1 MTDTVSQT
9 APAADQ
15 PLLPLFYKNVQPLH
29 GAAHADWRLRDGDAA
44 FAADTPFVPIVA
56 GELAAAA
63 RDYPVVFASD
73 SAQPLAI
80 LGLERR
86 NLFIEDGHWSAGAYV
101 PAYVRRYPFAFVAT
115 VNPDGFALALDA
127 GSERVV
133 QACEDSGD
141 QGAALFENGEPSP
154 LTKQALEFC
163 AAFGREVELTA
174 LFTTALKEKDLLIDR
189 RADATLPDGRKL
201 GLDGFQIVD
210 AEKFAA
216 LDDETIIAWQRQGI
230 LALIH
235 FHLASLDRFRALLDR
250 QALLSAAAHASV
262 TQSSPAD
269 ASDTAKPNAP
279 DAGAPPAEDPAGT
292 PATQTKPRKA

>member
-1 MTDTVSQT
+1 MFSS
-9 APAADQ
+9 AAEQ
-15 PLLPLFYKNVQPLH
+15 PLLPLFYQSVQPLH
-29 GAAHADWRLRDGDAA
+29 SSTHANWLLKDGDAG
-44 FAADTPFVPIVA
+44 FAAETPFVPIVA
-56 GELAAAA
+56 GELAATA
-63 RDYPVVFASD
+63 RDYPVVFAAD

-86 NLFIEDGHWSAGAYV
+86 NLFIEDGRWSAGAYV

-115 VNPDGFALALDA
+115 VNPDGFALAIDA

-133 QACEDSGD
+133 QAGEDSGD
-141 QGAALFENGEPSP
+141 QGGALFENGEPSP

-216 LDDETIIAWQRQGI
+216 LDDETIVAWQRNGL

-250 QALLSAAAHASV
+250 QTLLSASAHGAV
-262 TQSSPAD
+262 TQPSPAD
-269 ASDTAKPNAP
+269 ASDTEEPNAP
-279 DAGAPPAEDPAGT
+279 DASAPPAEDPTET
-292 PATQTKPRKA
+292 PAPQTKPRKA

>member
-1 MTDTVSQT
+1 MTDPASQA

-15 PLLPLFYKNVQPLH
+15 PLLPLFYKAVRPLH
-29 GAAHADWRLRDGDAA
+29 ASAHASWRLKNGDAG
-44 FAADTPFVPIVA
+44 FAAETPFVPIVA

-63 RDYPVVFASD
+63 RDYPVVFAAD

-86 NLFIEDGHWSAGAYV
+86 NLFVEDGRWLADAYV

-115 VNPDGFALALDA
+115 VNPDGFALAIDA
-127 GSERVV
+127 GSDRVV
-133 QACEDSGD
+133 QAGD
-141 QGAALFENGEPSP
+141 EGDDEGVALFENGAPSA

-174 LFTTALKEKDLLIDR
+174 LFTTALKEKELLIDR

-216 LDDETIIAWQRQGI
+216 LDDETIVAWQRNGL

-250 QALLSAAAHASV
+250 QALLSASALGAV
-262 TQSSPAD
+262 TQSSLAD
-269 ASDTAKPNAP
+269 ASEIAKPNAP
-279 DAGAPPAEDPAGT
+279 DTSAPPAEQPAGT
-292 PATQTKPRKA
+292 PATQTKPKKA